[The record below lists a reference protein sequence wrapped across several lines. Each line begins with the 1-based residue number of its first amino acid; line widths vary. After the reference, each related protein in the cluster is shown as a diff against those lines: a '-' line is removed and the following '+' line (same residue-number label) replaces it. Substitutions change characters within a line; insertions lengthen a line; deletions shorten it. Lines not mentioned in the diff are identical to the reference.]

1 MGYEN
6 EGEEPITND
15 FDFEKS
21 NQLFDKDDDIVD
33 TAAPAYKK
41 ENFFDTLQESSKEKS
56 LQCVF
61 LKCRGM
67 EGMNYY
73 RGKDAGAFGQKSL
86 NERNRQNRGR
96 YHRGG
101 YRGRRGGYNGNRN
114 NQFNESF

>member
-67 EGMNYY
+67 EGMNYS
-73 RGKDAGAFGQKSL
+73 RGKDAEKWTLVRAHVDCLPLGSSVVSVASIS
-86 NERNRQNRGR
+86 
-96 YHRGG
+96 YSTCAT
-101 YRGRRGGYNGNRN
+101 YD
-114 NQFNESF
+114 